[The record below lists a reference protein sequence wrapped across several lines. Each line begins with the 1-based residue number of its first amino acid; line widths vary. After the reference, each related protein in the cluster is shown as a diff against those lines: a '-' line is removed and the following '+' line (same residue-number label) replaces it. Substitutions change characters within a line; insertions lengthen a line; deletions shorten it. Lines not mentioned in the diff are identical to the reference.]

1 MTKMSTKI
9 IKKKPKVDCKIQR
22 APNDPVQ
29 AKRPKKVQTQSYES
43 PTEVVKSYDTNIYD
57 TAQLPCNISRN
68 STLHNDQIVTKKQ
81 NSIINT
87 NRPSIP
93 MLESR

>member
-1 MTKMSTKI
+1 MTKRSTKI
-9 IKKKPKVDCKIQR
+9 IKKKPKVDCKIKS
-22 APNDPVQ
+22 APNDPAQ

-43 PTEVVKSYDTNIYD
+43 PTEVAKSYDTSRYD

-68 STLHNDQIVTKKQ
+68 STLHHDQLVTNKQ
-81 NSIINT
+81 VSIINT

-93 MLESR
+93 MLDSR